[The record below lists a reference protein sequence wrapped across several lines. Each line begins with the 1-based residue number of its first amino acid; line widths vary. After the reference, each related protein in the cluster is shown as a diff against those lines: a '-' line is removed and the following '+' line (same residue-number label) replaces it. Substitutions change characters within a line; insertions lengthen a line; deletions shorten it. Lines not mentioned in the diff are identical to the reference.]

1 MYYIQV
7 SKCAGFLTV
16 PAFVLVQMR
25 TSPAEAPAHLQPWG
39 DKAEYMPQQLV
50 SYWQL
55 LKF

>member
-16 PAFVLVQMR
+16 LAFVLVQMR